1 MPGVENLAIVV
12 VKPSTSGTR
21 NAFSVRMFKESMN
34 DVAKKPTILV
44 VDDDDYVRLSLIGLL
59 KASNFETIAVRNVDE
74 AITVLSTTPD
84 ISLVLLDWYLPGS
97 QDTTAARVLDACRQ
111 RERWLPVVVLSGHL
125 RSDVRSDALLGTAD
139 SFVSKPFSNTVLLS
153 HIKWIVGRVE
163 TANACFQP
171 QEERDVQPLEVVK
184 GQYVSS
190 VVKICGNNISRAAD
204 LLQVHRHTVNSL
216 LLPESKAK
224 GVEDATIAKPH
235 LPILPDRPLARSL

>member
-1 MPGVENLAIVV
+1 
-12 VKPSTSGTR
+12 
-21 NAFSVRMFKESMN
+21 MN
-34 DVAKKPTILV
+34 DVAKKPPILV
-44 VDDDDYVRLSLIGLL
+44 VDDDDYVRLSLIGML
-59 KASNFETIAVRNVDE
+59 KSSNFETIAVRNVDE
-74 AITVLSTTPD
+74 AITALSTTPD

-111 RERWLPVVVLSGHL
+111 RERWLPVIVLSGHL

-153 HIKWIVGRVE
+153 HIKWIVGRAE

-184 GQYVSS
+184 KQYVSS
-190 VVKICGNNISRAAD
+190 VVKICGNNISRAAE

-216 LLPESKAK
+216 LLPEK
-224 GVEDATIAKPH
+224 GGQDATIANPH
-235 LPILPDRPLARSL
+235 LQILLDRPLARSL